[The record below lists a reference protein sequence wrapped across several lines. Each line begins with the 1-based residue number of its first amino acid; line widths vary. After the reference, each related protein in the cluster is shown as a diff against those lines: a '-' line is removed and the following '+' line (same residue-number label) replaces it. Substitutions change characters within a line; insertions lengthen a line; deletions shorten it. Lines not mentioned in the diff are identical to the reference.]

1 MMFITNETIL
11 ANGPIN
17 GWTPTE
23 AKFLGVIE
31 FTSET
36 SEAVVCATPHWDVTG
51 EVPIEVYFNDDEGTI
66 KVFDPISLEG
76 TFEEQLQAYTSRLIE
91 VLGIVET
98 VEGL

>member
-1 MMFITNETIL
+1 MMFITNEMIL

-23 AKFLGVIE
+23 DGMSGVVE

-36 SEAVVCATPHWDVTG
+36 SEAVVCATPHWVTTG
-51 EVPIEVYFNDDEGTI
+51 EVPIEVYFSDGKAETSFDDI
-66 KVFDPISLEG
+66 VLEG
-76 TFEEQLQAYTSRLIE
+76 TFEEQLQSYTNRLIE
-91 VLGIVET
+91 VFGIVET

>member
-11 ANGPIN
+11 TNGPIN

-23 AKFLGVIE
+23 DEMSGVIE

-36 SEAVVCATPHWDVTG
+36 SEAVVCATPHWVTTG
-51 EVPIEVYFNDDEGTI
+51 EVPIEVYFSDGTAD
-66 KVFDPISLEG
+66 VFGPIVLEG
-76 TFEEQLQAYTSRLIE
+76 TFEEQLQAYTNRLIE
-91 VLGIVET
+91 VFGIVET

>member
-36 SEAVVCATPHWDVTG
+36 SEAVVCATPNWECEG
-51 EVPIEVYFNDDEGTI
+51 GVPIEAYFNDGDF
-66 KVFDPISLEG
+66 KVFEPIELVG
-76 TFEEQLQAYTSRLIE
+76 TLEEQLQSYINRLSE
-91 VLGIVET
+91 VFRIVET

>member
-1 MMFITNETIL
+1 MFITNETIL

-36 SEAVVCATPHWDVTG
+36 SEAVVYATPHWDVTG
-51 EVPIEVYFNDDEGTI
+51 EVPINVVYFNDDEGTI

-76 TFEEQLQAYTSRLIE
+76 TFEEQLQAYTNRLIE
-91 VLGIVET
+91 VFRIVET